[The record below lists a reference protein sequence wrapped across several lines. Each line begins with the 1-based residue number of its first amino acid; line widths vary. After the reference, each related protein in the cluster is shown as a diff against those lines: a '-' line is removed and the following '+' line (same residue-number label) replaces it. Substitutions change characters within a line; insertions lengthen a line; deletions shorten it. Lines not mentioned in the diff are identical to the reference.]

1 MARICSSS
9 PAKAET
15 VSLTGVIDKRPNSV
29 EITELELALILGGH
43 EVNSHKKWVLGV
55 VLSAL
60 LVLAVGCKK
69 KQPPPPPPPPPV
81 TATLSANPATIQS
94 GQSSTLTWSTQNA
107 TDVTLDGANVDPNG
121 SQSVSPTQTTTYHLT
136 AKGAGGTQ
144 DAPATV
150 TVIPAPTPTPTPAPT
165 PPPPPPPDDEKIFAQ
180 NVQDV
185 YFDFDKSDLRP
196 ESLQTLA
203 HSAEV
208 IKQHPNWVV
217 QIQGNCDERG
227 SIEYNLALGERRAG
241 SALKALTDG
250 GVSASQLKTISYG
263 KEKPVC
269 TESNEDCWQ
278 KNRRDHFVLLS
289 H

>member
-1 MARICSSS
+1 MNNR
-9 PAKAET
+9 KQW
-15 VSLTGVIDKRPNSV
+15 
-29 EITELELALILGGH
+29 ILGI
-43 EVNSHKKWVLGV
+43 VFST
-55 VLSAL
+55 L
-60 LVLAVGCKK
+60 LVLAIGCGKK
-69 KQPPPPPPPPPV
+69 KPPPPPPPPPPPV
-81 TATLSANPATIQS
+81 TATLSANPASIQS

-107 TDVTLDGANVDPNG
+107 TDITLDGAKVDANG

-144 DAPATV
+144 DATATV
-150 TVIPAPTPTPTPAPT
+150 TVTAPPPPPPPTPTPTP
-165 PPPPPPPDDEKIFAQ
+165 PPSDEEVFNQ
-180 NVQDV
+180 NVKDI

-196 ESLQTLA
+196 ESVQTLA

-208 IKQHPNWVV
+208 IKAHPNWIV

-227 SIEYNLALGERRAG
+227 SIEYNLALGERRANAAQQ
-241 SALKALTDG
+241 ALIQD
-250 GVSASQLKTISYG
+250 GVSASQLKTISFG

-278 KNRRDHFVLLS
+278 KNRHDHFVLM